1 MIKVTQIMT
10 LIAAGLTLSACA
22 TTGSN
27 PSYQSEGASRGTNA
41 PESACMAAVNRQH
54 GGKVR
59 HLKVVS
65 AECAESG
72 CLVMVAADRERWR
85 CFASR
90 NGQVDE
96 LTLAS
101 GGATAPSSS
110 RNPGS
115 LVGMRARNMGDEMRR
130 MGFNNV
136 GGYKA
141 DGASFT
147 TWWNAASRE
156 CVSIETR
163 QGKVANA
170 QPIDPGNCQ

>member
-1 MIKVTQIMT
+1 
-10 LIAAGLTLSACA
+10 
-22 TTGSN
+22 
-27 PSYQSEGASRGTNA
+27 
-41 PESACMAAVNRQH
+41 
-54 GGKVR
+54 
-59 HLKVVS
+59 LKVVS

-90 NGQVDE
+90 DGQVDE

-101 GGATAPSSS
+101 GEATAAPDRS

-115 LVGMRARNMGDEMRR
+115 LVGMRACNMGNEMRR

-136 GGYKA
+136 GGYKT
-141 DGASFT
+141 DDASYT

-170 QPIDPGNCQ
+170 QPIGPGNCQ